1 MIFKTN
7 TEFGAYIKSCG
18 CKDLLKL
25 YRENQEVMRKHKTT
39 GKPLPGWPMDPFGA
53 MMDNLEIYPILRNN
67 YNYSRKDL
75 I

>member
-1 MIFKTN
+1 MIFETN
-7 TEFGAYIKSCG
+7 AEFGAYIKSCA

-25 YRENQEVMRKHKTT
+25 YRENQKMMKIHQTV
-39 GKPLPGWPMDPFGA
+39 GA
-53 MMDNLEIYPILRNN
+53 MIDNLEIYPILRNK